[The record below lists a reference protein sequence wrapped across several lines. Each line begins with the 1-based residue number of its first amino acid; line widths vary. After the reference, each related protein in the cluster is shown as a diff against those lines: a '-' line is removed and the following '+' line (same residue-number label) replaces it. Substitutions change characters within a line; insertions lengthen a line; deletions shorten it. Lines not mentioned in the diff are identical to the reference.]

1 MFTAFKYSI
10 LAICFA
16 YLLSTRYTPISLI
29 KSGYLRRKSSS
40 SAELVRCTSL
50 LTANPAS
57 RRVADTPGCR
67 VVARLAITAA
77 SLLLSLDAAG
87 TDAGAA
93 ESLARHS
100 GCNKCH
106 AVEKKKDG
114 PALRDVAAKYRGDE
128 QAGEKL
134 LKHVTSGEM
143 VKFDDG
149 HKEEHKKVKTQD
161 LEQTRNLI
169 NWILSL
175 EGGTKY

>member
-1 MFTAFKYSI
+1 M
-10 LAICFA
+10 
-16 YLLSTRYTPISLI
+16 LSGKT
-29 KSGYLRRKSSS
+29 KCLRRKCR
-40 SAELVRCTSL
+40 SAARMVQRTIHRRADS
-50 LTANPAS
+50 TAFEAKSAS
-57 RRVADTPGCR
+57 RRIALARSSRGVT
-67 VVARLAITAA
+67 RLAVAAA

-87 TDAGAA
+87 LDVGAA

-114 PALRDVAAKYRGDE
+114 PALRDVAAKYRDDE
-128 QAGEKL
+128 HAEDKL
-134 LKHVTSGEM
+134 IKHVTSGEM

-161 LEQTRNLI
+161 LEQTKNLI

-175 EGGTKY
+175 QGGTKY